1 MGVSSDTVL
10 GAQSDDDVAEAK
22 LHLKLL
28 TPALT
33 PYVNHITFL
42 CMCVCV
48 CCGVVCV
55 CVCVCVC
62 VSVVCVCVCVYVCV
76 GGI

>member
-33 PYVNHITFL
+33 PYVNHINLL
-42 CMCVCV
+42 CMFRRIL
-48 CCGVVCV
+48 GAAMI
-55 CVCVCVC
+55 
-62 VSVVCVCVCVYVCV
+62 SEF
-76 GGI
+76 